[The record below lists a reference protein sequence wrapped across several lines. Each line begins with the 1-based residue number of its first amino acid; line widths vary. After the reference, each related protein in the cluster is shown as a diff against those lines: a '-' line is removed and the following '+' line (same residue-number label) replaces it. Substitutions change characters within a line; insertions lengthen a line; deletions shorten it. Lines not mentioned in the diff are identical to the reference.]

1 MKLRTQV
8 LLLQSAVVAVALGIG
23 FTVFATTTE
32 DRVTDEHGQRA
43 LAIARSV
50 SADPTV
56 RNEVARYSAAD
67 DGVVSPD
74 NPELASGA
82 VQQAAEAVRTATGAL
97 FVVVTDDQG
106 LRLAHPDPE
115 QLGRRVSTDPTEAL
129 AGREVVTS
137 ESGTLGDSVRAKVPV
152 GDPVSGRVVGEV
164 SVGIATDRVRADLR
178 SDLADAALIA
188 LAALGCG
195 AAGSLLLANR
205 WKRLTLGLEPEQ
217 LTELVREQE
226 VVLHGIS
233 DGVVGTD
240 ARGIVTVVNAEAR
253 RLLDLDDRI
262 GHRVGLDDGIG
273 HSVDLDDG
281 IGHSVDTLG
290 MTPRLLDVLRA
301 ADGIPVAATTGDR
314 VVVAVSRRVVR
325 DGRDLGTVMSVRDRT
340 DIETLTRELDA
351 VKAMST
357 ALRAQRHE
365 FANRLHLLDGLL
377 RRGHAEQALEY
388 IEQILGSGPL
398 GEQLDGIDAITD
410 PYLHAFLVAKA
421 AHAREQG
428 VALVLGENTWVH
440 ATVRAPVDV
449 TTVLGNLLDNAIE
462 AARTSGRTPAE
473 VEVELMEAGVDL
485 HVSVADTGDGV
496 DPALPDVFVEGATT
510 RSDPTVPGGRG
521 MGLALARRIAR
532 LHGGDVVLA
541 DRGGQRTPEN
551 PTGGAVFLAT
561 LPGMLDERD
570 RGWAERI

>member
-43 LAIARSV
+43 LSIARSV

-152 GDPVSGRVVGEV
+152 GDSVSGRVVGEV

>member
-8 LLLQSAVVAVALGIG
+8 LLFQSAVVAVALGIG

-43 LAIARSV
+43 LAIARAV
-50 SADPTV
+50 SADVTV
-56 RNEVARYSAAD
+56 RDEVARYAAAD

-74 NPELASGA
+74 NPALASGA
-82 VQQAAEAVRTATGAL
+82 VQEAAEAVRTATGAL

-115 QLGRRVSTDPTEAL
+115 QLGRRVSTDPAEAL

-137 ESGTLGDSVRAKVPV
+137 ERGTLGDSVRAKVPV
-152 GDPVSGRVVGEV
+152 TDPSSGRVVGEV
-164 SVGIATDRVRADLR
+164 SVGISTDRVRADLR
-178 SDLADAALIA
+178 SDLADAVLIA
-188 LAALGCG
+188 LAALVCG
-195 AAGSLLLANR
+195 AVGSLLLANR

-233 DGVVGTD
+233 EGVVGTD
-240 ARGIVTVVNAEAR
+240 TRGIVTVVNAEAR
-253 RLLDLDDRI
+253 RLLDLDD
-262 GHRVGLDDGIG
+262 GIG
-273 HSVDLDDG
+273 R
-281 IGHSVDTLG
+281 SVDTLG
-290 MTPRLLDVLRA
+290 MTPRLLDVLRS
-301 ADGIPVAATTGDR
+301 ADGTPVAATTGDR

-340 DIETLTRELDA
+340 DIETLTRELGA
-351 VKAMST
+351 VKSMST

-365 FANRLHLLDGLL
+365 FANRLHLIDGLL
-377 RRGHAEQALEY
+377 RQGRAEQAVEY
-388 IEQILGSGPL
+388 IEQVLGSGPL
-398 GEQLDGIDAITD
+398 GELEGADALAD
-410 PYLHAFLVAKA
+410 PYLHAFLAAKA

-428 VALVLGENTWVH
+428 VTLVLGENTWVH
-440 ATVRAPVDV
+440 ATVKVPVDV

-462 AARTSGRTPAE
+462 AARVSGRSPAE
-473 VEVELMEAGVDL
+473 VEVELVEDGTDL

-496 DPALPDVFVEGATT
+496 DAELPDVFAEGATT
-510 RSDPTVPGGRG
+510 RVDSSVPGGRG
-521 MGLALARRIAR
+521 MGLALARRVAR
-532 LHGGDVVLA
+532 MHGGDVVLA
-541 DRGGQRTPEN
+541 DRGGRRTPDN

-561 LPGMLDERD
+561 LTGVLDEGD
-570 RGWAERI
+570 AGWAERI

>member
-56 RNEVARYSAAD
+56 RDEVARYSAAD

-152 GDPVSGRVVGEV
+152 TDPVSGRVVGEV

-178 SDLADAALIA
+178 SDLADAVLIA

-262 GHRVGLDDGIG
+262 GRNVGP
-273 HSVDLDDG
+273 DDG

-290 MTPRLLDVLRA
+290 MTPRLLDVLRS

-314 VVVAVSRRVVR
+314 VLVTVSRRVVR

-398 GEQLDGIDAITD
+398 GEQLEGIDAITD

-428 VALVLGENTWVH
+428 VTLVLGENTWVH

-462 AARTSGRTPAE
+462 AARTSGRAPAE
-473 VEVELMEAGVDL
+473 VEVELMEDGADL

-496 DPALPDVFVEGATT
+496 DPELPDIFVEGATT

-570 RGWAERI
+570 TGWAERI

>member
-43 LAIARSV
+43 LAIARAV
-50 SADPTV
+50 SADGTV
-56 RNEVARYSAAD
+56 RSEVARYAAAD

-74 NPELASGA
+74 NPALASGS
-82 VQQAAEAVRTATGAL
+82 VQEAAEAVRTATGAL
-97 FVVVTDDQG
+97 FVVITDDQG
-106 LRLAHPDPE
+106 LRLAHPDTD
-115 QLGRRVSTDPTEAL
+115 QLGLRVSTDPAEAL

-137 ESGTLGDSVRAKVPV
+137 QRGTLGDSVRAKVPV
-152 GDPVSGRVVGEV
+152 TDPSTGRVVGEV
-164 SVGIATDRVRADLR
+164 SVGISTERVRSDLR
-178 SDLADAALIA
+178 SDLADAVLIA
-188 LAALGCG
+188 LAALACG
-195 AAGSLLLANR
+195 AVGSLLLANR

-226 VVLHGIS
+226 AVLHGIS

-240 ARGIVTVVNAEAR
+240 ARGAVTVVNAEAR
-253 RLLDLDDRI
+253 RLLDLDD
-262 GHRVGLDDGIG
+262 GIG
-273 HSVDLDDG
+273 R
-281 IGHSVDTLG
+281 SVDTLG

-301 ADGIPVAATTGDR
+301 ADGTPVAATTGDR

-325 DGRDLGTVMSVRDRT
+325 DGRNLGTVMSVRDRT

-351 VKAMST
+351 VKSLST

-365 FANRLHLLDGLL
+365 FANRLHLIDGLL
-377 RRGHAEQALEY
+377 RQGRAEQALEY

-398 GEQLDGIDAITD
+398 GQQLEGADALAD
-410 PYLHAFLVAKA
+410 PYLHAFLTAKA

-440 ATVRAPVDV
+440 ATVRVPVDV

-462 AARTSGRTPAE
+462 AARVSGHMPAE
-473 VEVELMEAGVDL
+473 VEVELVENGPDL

-496 DPALPDVFVEGATT
+496 DAGLPDVFVEGATT
-510 RSDPTVPGGRG
+510 RDASTVPGGRG

-541 DRGGQRTPEN
+541 DRGGRRTPDN

-561 LPGMLDERD
+561 LPGVLDEGD
-570 RGWAERI
+570 AGWAERI

>member
-8 LLLQSAVVAVALGIG
+8 LLLQSAVVAVTLGIG

-50 SADPTV
+50 SADAAL
-56 RNEVARYSAAD
+56 RGEVARYSAAD
-67 DGVVSPD
+67 DGLVSPD
-74 NPELASGA
+74 NPELASGE
-82 VQQAAEAVRTATGAL
+82 VQEAAEAVRSATGAL

-115 QLGRRVSTDPTEAL
+115 QLGRRVSTDPAEAL

-137 ESGTLGDSVRAKVPV
+137 ESGTLGASVRAKVPV
-152 GDPVSGRVVGEV
+152 TDPSSGRVVGEV
-164 SVGIATDRVRADLR
+164 SVGIATDRVRSDLR

-188 LAALGCG
+188 LAALVCG
-195 AAGSLLLANR
+195 AVGSLLLANR

-233 DGVVGTD
+233 EGVVGTD
-240 ARGIVTVVNAEAR
+240 AGGTVTVVNAEAR
-253 RLLDLDDRI
+253 RLL
-262 GHRVGLDDGIG
+262 
-273 HSVDLDDG
+273 DLDDG

-290 MTPRLLDVLRA
+290 MTPRLLDVLRT

-314 VVVAVSRRVVR
+314 VVVVVSRRVVR

-351 VKAMST
+351 VKSMST

-365 FANRLHLLDGLL
+365 FANRLHLIDGLL
-377 RRGHAEQALEY
+377 RQGRADQAVEY

-398 GEQLDGIDAITD
+398 GEQLEGADALAD
-410 PYLHAFLVAKA
+410 PYLHAFLAAKA

-440 ATVRAPVDV
+440 ATVRVPVDV

-462 AARTSGRTPAE
+462 AARVSGHTPAE
-473 VEVELMEAGVDL
+473 VEVELVEDGADL

-496 DPALPDVFVEGATT
+496 DAALPDVFAEGATT
-510 RSDPTVPGGRG
+510 RSGSTVPGGRG
-521 MGLALARRIAR
+521 MGLALARRVAR

-541 DRGGQRTPEN
+541 DRGGRRTPDN

-561 LPGMLDERD
+561 LTGVLDEGD
-570 RGWAERI
+570 AGWAERI

>member
-43 LAIARSV
+43 LAIARAV
-50 SADPTV
+50 SADGTV
-56 RNEVARYSAAD
+56 RSEVARYAAAD

-74 NPELASGA
+74 NPALASGS
-82 VQQAAEAVRTATGAL
+82 VQEAAEAVRTATGAL
-97 FVVVTDDQG
+97 FVVITDDQG
-106 LRLAHPDPE
+106 LRLAHPDTD
-115 QLGRRVSTDPTEAL
+115 QLGLRVSTDPAEAL

-137 ESGTLGDSVRAKVPV
+137 QRGTLGDSVRAKVPV
-152 GDPVSGRVVGEV
+152 TDPSTGRVVGEV
-164 SVGIATDRVRADLR
+164 SVGISTERVRSDLR
-178 SDLADAALIA
+178 SDLADAVLIA
-188 LAALGCG
+188 LAALACG
-195 AAGSLLLANR
+195 AVGSLLLANR

-226 VVLHGIS
+226 AVLHGIS

-240 ARGIVTVVNAEAR
+240 ARDTVTVVNAEAR
-253 RLLDLDDRI
+253 RLLDLDD
-262 GHRVGLDDGIG
+262 GIG
-273 HSVDLDDG
+273 R
-281 IGHSVDTLG
+281 SVDTLG

-301 ADGIPVAATTGDR
+301 ADGTPVAATTGDR

-325 DGRDLGTVMSVRDRT
+325 DGRNLGTVMSVRDRT

-351 VKAMST
+351 VKSLST

-365 FANRLHLLDGLL
+365 FANRLHLIDGLL
-377 RRGHAEQALEY
+377 RQGRAEQALEY

-398 GEQLDGIDAITD
+398 GQQLEGADALAD
-410 PYLHAFLVAKA
+410 PYLHAFLTAKA

-440 ATVRAPVDV
+440 ATVRVPVDV

-462 AARTSGRTPAE
+462 AARMSGHIPAE
-473 VEVELMEAGVDL
+473 VEVELVENGPDL
-485 HVSVADTGDGV
+485 HVSVADTGGGV
-496 DPALPDVFVEGATT
+496 DAGLPDVFVEGATT
-510 RSDPTVPGGRG
+510 RDASTVPGGRG

-541 DRGGQRTPEN
+541 DRGGRRTPDN

-561 LPGMLDERD
+561 LPGVLDEGD
-570 RGWAERI
+570 AGWAERI

>member
-262 GHRVGLDDGIG
+262 GHRV
-273 HSVDLDDG
+273 DLDDG

-473 VEVELMEAGVDL
+473 VEVELMEDGADL

>member
-56 RNEVARYSAAD
+56 RDEVARYSAAD

-106 LRLAHPDPE
+106 RRLAHPDPE

-129 AGREVVTS
+129 AGREVMTS

-152 GDPVSGRVVGEV
+152 GDSVSGRVVGEV

-262 GHRVGLDDGIG
+262 GHRV
-273 HSVDLDDG
+273 DLDDG

-290 MTPRLLDVLRA
+290 ITPRLLDVLRA

-428 VALVLGENTWVH
+428 VGLVLGENTWVH
-440 ATVRAPVDV
+440 ATVQAPVDV

-473 VEVELMEAGVDL
+473 VEVELMEDGADL

>member
-56 RNEVARYSAAD
+56 RDEVARYSAAD

-152 GDPVSGRVVGEV
+152 TDPVSGRVVGEV

-178 SDLADAALIA
+178 SDLADAVLIA

-262 GHRVGLDDGIG
+262 GRNVGP
-273 HSVDLDDG
+273 DDG

-290 MTPRLLDVLRA
+290 MTPRLLDVLRS

-314 VVVAVSRRVVR
+314 VLVAVSRRVVR

-398 GEQLDGIDAITD
+398 GEQLEGIDAITD

-428 VALVLGENTWVH
+428 VTLVLGENTWVH

-462 AARTSGRTPAE
+462 AARTSGRAPAE
-473 VEVELMEAGVDL
+473 VEVELMEDGADL

-496 DPALPDVFVEGATT
+496 DPELPDIFVEGATT

-570 RGWAERI
+570 TGWAERI

>member
-56 RNEVARYSAAD
+56 RDEVARYSAAD

-152 GDPVSGRVVGEV
+152 TDPASGRVVGEV

-178 SDLADAALIA
+178 SDLADAVLIA

-253 RLLDLDDRI
+253 RLLDLDDGI
-262 GHRVGLDDGIG
+262 GHNVGLDDGIG
-273 HSVDLDDG
+273 R
-281 IGHSVDTLG
+281 SVDTLG
-290 MTPRLLDVLRA
+290 MTPRLLDVLRS

-398 GEQLDGIDAITD
+398 GEQLEGIDAITD

-428 VALVLGENTWVH
+428 VTLVLGENTWVH

-462 AARTSGRTPAE
+462 AARTSGRAPAE
-473 VEVELMEAGVDL
+473 VEVELMEDGADL

-496 DPALPDVFVEGATT
+496 DPELPDIFAEGATT

-532 LHGGDVVLA
+532 LHAGDVVLA

-570 RGWAERI
+570 TGWAERI

>member
-56 RNEVARYSAAD
+56 RDEVARYSAAD

-152 GDPVSGRVVGEV
+152 TDPDSGRVVGEV

-178 SDLADAALIA
+178 SDLADAVLIA
-188 LAALGCG
+188 LAALVCG
-195 AAGSLLLANR
+195 AVGSLLLANR

-253 RLLDLDDRI
+253 RLLDLDDGSGRS
-262 GHRVGLDDGIG
+262 VGLDDGIG
-273 HSVDLDDG
+273 R
-281 IGHSVDTLG
+281 SVDTLG
-290 MTPRLLDVLRA
+290 MTPRLLDVLRS

-398 GEQLDGIDAITD
+398 GEQLEGIDAITD

-421 AHAREQG
+421 AHAREQK
-428 VALVLGENTWVH
+428 VTLVLGENTWVH

-473 VEVELMEAGVDL
+473 VEVELMEDGADL

-541 DRGGQRTPEN
+541 DHGGQRTPEN

-570 RGWAERI
+570 TGWAERI

>member
-56 RNEVARYSAAD
+56 RDEVARYSAAD

-82 VQQAAEAVRTATGAL
+82 VQQAAEAVRAATGAL

-152 GDPVSGRVVGEV
+152 TDPASGRVVGEV

-178 SDLADAALIA
+178 SDLADAVLIA

-195 AAGSLLLANR
+195 AVGSLLLANR

-240 ARGIVTVVNAEAR
+240 ARGNVTVVNAEAR

-262 GHRVGLDDGIG
+262 GRNVGPDDGIG
-273 HSVDLDDG
+273 HN
-281 IGHSVDTLG
+281 VDTLG
-290 MTPRLLDVLRA
+290 MTPRLLDVLRS

-377 RRGHAEQALEY
+377 RRGHADQALEY

-398 GEQLDGIDAITD
+398 GEQLEGIDAITD

-462 AARTSGRTPAE
+462 AARTSGRAPAE
-473 VEVELMEAGVDL
+473 VEVELMEDGADL

-496 DPALPDVFVEGATT
+496 DPELPDIFAEGATT

-570 RGWAERI
+570 TGWAERI

>member
-56 RNEVARYSAAD
+56 RDEVARYSAAD

-129 AGREVVTS
+129 AGREVMTS

-152 GDPVSGRVVGEV
+152 GDSVSGRVVGEV

-262 GHRVGLDDGIG
+262 GHRV
-273 HSVDLDDG
+273 DLDDG

-290 MTPRLLDVLRA
+290 ITPRLLDVLRA

-428 VALVLGENTWVH
+428 VGLVLGENTWVH
-440 ATVRAPVDV
+440 ATVQAPVDV

-473 VEVELMEAGVDL
+473 VEVELMEDGADL

>member
-56 RNEVARYSAAD
+56 RDEVARYSAAD

-82 VQQAAEAVRTATGAL
+82 VQEAAEAVRTATGAL

-152 GDPVSGRVVGEV
+152 SDPVSGRVVGEV

-178 SDLADAALIA
+178 SDLADAVLIA
-188 LAALGCG
+188 LAALVCG
-195 AAGSLLLANR
+195 AVGSLLLANR

-253 RLLDLDDRI
+253 RLLDLDD
-262 GHRVGLDDGIG
+262 GIG
-273 HSVDLDDG
+273 R
-281 IGHSVDTLG
+281 SVDTLG
-290 MTPRLLDVLRA
+290 MTPRLLDVLRSA
-301 ADGIPVAATTGDR
+301 EGIPVAATTGDR

-398 GEQLDGIDAITD
+398 GEQLEGIDAITD

-428 VALVLGENTWVH
+428 VTLVLGENTWAH

-462 AARTSGRTPAE
+462 AARTSGRAPAE
-473 VEVELMEAGVDL
+473 VEVELMEDGADL

-496 DPALPDVFVEGATT
+496 DPALPDVFAEGATT

-570 RGWAERI
+570 TGWAERI

>member
-8 LLLQSAVVAVALGIG
+8 LLFQSAVVAVALGIG

-43 LAIARSV
+43 LAIARAV
-50 SADPTV
+50 SADVTV
-56 RNEVARYSAAD
+56 RDEVARYAAAD

-74 NPELASGA
+74 NPALESGA
-82 VQQAAEAVRTATGAL
+82 VQEAAEAVRTATGAL

-115 QLGRRVSTDPTEAL
+115 QLGRRVSTDPAEAL

-137 ESGTLGDSVRAKVPV
+137 ERGTLGDSVRAKVPV
-152 GDPVSGRVVGEV
+152 TDPSSGRVVGEV
-164 SVGIATDRVRADLR
+164 SVGISTDRVRADLR
-178 SDLADAALIA
+178 SDLADAVLIA
-188 LAALGCG
+188 LAALVCG
-195 AAGSLLLANR
+195 AVGSLLLANR

-233 DGVVGTD
+233 EGVVGTD

-253 RLLDLDDRI
+253 RLLDLDD
-262 GHRVGLDDGIG
+262 GIG
-273 HSVDLDDG
+273 R
-281 IGHSVDTLG
+281 SVDTLG
-290 MTPRLLDVLRA
+290 MTPRLLDVLRS
-301 ADGIPVAATTGDR
+301 ADGTPVAATTGDR

-340 DIETLTRELDA
+340 DIETLTRELGA
-351 VKAMST
+351 VKSMST

-365 FANRLHLLDGLL
+365 FANRLHLIDGLL
-377 RRGHAEQALEY
+377 RQGRAEQAVEY
-388 IEQILGSGPL
+388 IEQVLGSGPL
-398 GEQLDGIDAITD
+398 GELEGADALAD
-410 PYLHAFLVAKA
+410 PYLHAFLAAKA

-428 VALVLGENTWVH
+428 VTLVLGENTWVH
-440 ATVRAPVDV
+440 AIVKVPVDV

-462 AARTSGRTPAE
+462 AARVSGRSPAE
-473 VEVELMEAGVDL
+473 VEVELVEDGADL

-496 DPALPDVFVEGATT
+496 DAELPDVFAEGATT
-510 RSDPTVPGGRG
+510 RVDSSVPGGRG
-521 MGLALARRIAR
+521 MGLALARRVAR
-532 LHGGDVVLA
+532 MHGGDVVLA
-541 DRGGQRTPEN
+541 DRGGRRTPDN

-561 LPGMLDERD
+561 LTGVLDEGD
-570 RGWAERI
+570 AGWAERI

>member
-56 RNEVARYSAAD
+56 RDEVARYSAAD

-152 GDPVSGRVVGEV
+152 TDPASGRVVGEV

-178 SDLADAALIA
+178 SDLADAVLIA

-195 AAGSLLLANR
+195 AVGSLLLANR

-240 ARGIVTVVNAEAR
+240 ARGNVTVVNAEAR
-253 RLLDLDDRI
+253 RLLDLDDGI
-262 GHRVGLDDGIG
+262 GRNVGPDDGIG
-273 HSVDLDDG
+273 N
-281 IGHSVDTLG
+281 SVDTLG
-290 MTPRLLDVLRA
+290 MTPRLLDVLRS

-340 DIETLTRELDA
+340 DIEALTRELDA

-398 GEQLDGIDAITD
+398 GEQLEGIDAITD

-428 VALVLGENTWVH
+428 VTLVLGENTWVH

-462 AARTSGRTPAE
+462 AARTSGRAPAE
-473 VEVELMEAGVDL
+473 IEVELMEDGADL

-496 DPALPDVFVEGATT
+496 DPELPDIFAEGATT

-541 DRGGQRTPEN
+541 DCGGQRTPEN

-570 RGWAERI
+570 TGWAERI

>member
-8 LLLQSAVVAVALGIG
+8 LLFQSAVVAVALGIG

-43 LAIARSV
+43 LAIARAV
-50 SADPTV
+50 SADVTV
-56 RNEVARYSAAD
+56 RDEVARYAAAD

-74 NPELASGA
+74 NPALESGA
-82 VQQAAEAVRTATGAL
+82 VQEAAEAVRTATGAL

-115 QLGRRVSTDPTEAL
+115 QLGRRVSTDPAEAL

-137 ESGTLGDSVRAKVPV
+137 ERGTLGDSVRAKVPV
-152 GDPVSGRVVGEV
+152 TDPSSGRVVGEV
-164 SVGIATDRVRADLR
+164 SVGISTDRVRADLR
-178 SDLADAALIA
+178 SDLADAVLIA
-188 LAALGCG
+188 LAALVCG
-195 AAGSLLLANR
+195 AVGSLLLANR

-233 DGVVGTD
+233 EGVVGTD
-240 ARGIVTVVNAEAR
+240 VRGIVTVVNAEAR
-253 RLLDLDDRI
+253 RLLDLDD
-262 GHRVGLDDGIG
+262 GIG
-273 HSVDLDDG
+273 R
-281 IGHSVDTLG
+281 SVDTLG
-290 MTPRLLDVLRA
+290 MTPRLLDVLRS
-301 ADGIPVAATTGDR
+301 ADGTPVAATTGDR

-340 DIETLTRELDA
+340 DIETLTRELGA
-351 VKAMST
+351 VKSMST

-365 FANRLHLLDGLL
+365 FANRLHLIDGLL
-377 RRGHAEQALEY
+377 RQGRAEQAVEY
-388 IEQILGSGPL
+388 IEQVLGSGPL
-398 GEQLDGIDAITD
+398 GELEGADALAD
-410 PYLHAFLVAKA
+410 PYLHAFLAAKA

-428 VALVLGENTWVH
+428 VTLVLGENTWVH
-440 ATVRAPVDV
+440 AIVKVPVDV

-462 AARTSGRTPAE
+462 AARVSGRSPAE
-473 VEVELMEAGVDL
+473 VEVELVEDGADL

-496 DPALPDVFVEGATT
+496 DAELPDVFAEGATT
-510 RSDPTVPGGRG
+510 RVDSSVPGGRG
-521 MGLALARRIAR
+521 MGLALARRVAR
-532 LHGGDVVLA
+532 MHGGDVVLA
-541 DRGGQRTPEN
+541 DRGGRRTPDN

-561 LPGMLDERD
+561 LTGVLDEGD
-570 RGWAERI
+570 AGWAERI

>member
-56 RNEVARYSAAD
+56 RDEVARYSAAD

-82 VQQAAEAVRTATGAL
+82 VQEAAEAVRTATGAL

-152 GDPVSGRVVGEV
+152 SDPVSGRVVGEV

-178 SDLADAALIA
+178 SDLADAVLIA
-188 LAALGCG
+188 LAALVCG
-195 AAGSLLLANR
+195 AVGSLLLANR

-240 ARGIVTVVNAEAR
+240 ARGNVTVVNAEAR
-253 RLLDLDDRI
+253 RLLDLDD
-262 GHRVGLDDGIG
+262 GIG
-273 HSVDLDDG
+273 R
-281 IGHSVDTLG
+281 SVDTLG
-290 MTPRLLDVLRA
+290 MTPRLLDVLRSA
-301 ADGIPVAATTGDR
+301 EGIPVAATTGDR

-398 GEQLDGIDAITD
+398 GEQLEGIDAITD

-428 VALVLGENTWVH
+428 VTLVLGENTWAH

-449 TTVLGNLLDNAIE
+449 TTVLGNLLDNSIE
-462 AARTSGRTPAE
+462 AARTSGRAPAE
-473 VEVELMEAGVDL
+473 VEVELMEDGADL

-496 DPALPDVFVEGATT
+496 DPALPDVFAEGATT

-570 RGWAERI
+570 TGWAERI

>member
-56 RNEVARYSAAD
+56 RDEVARYSAAD

-152 GDPVSGRVVGEV
+152 TDPASGRVVGEV

-178 SDLADAALIA
+178 SDLADAVLIA

-195 AAGSLLLANR
+195 AVGSLLLANR

-240 ARGIVTVVNAEAR
+240 ARGNVTVVNAEAR
-253 RLLDLDDRI
+253 RLLDLDDGI
-262 GHRVGLDDGIG
+262 GRNVGPDDGIG
-273 HSVDLDDG
+273 N
-281 IGHSVDTLG
+281 SVDTLG
-290 MTPRLLDVLRA
+290 MTPRLLDVLRS
-301 ADGIPVAATTGDR
+301 ADGIPVAATT
-314 VVVAVSRRVVR
+314 A
-325 DGRDLGTVMSVRDRT
+325 T
-340 DIETLTRELDA
+340 
-351 VKAMST
+351 
-357 ALRAQRHE
+357 
-365 FANRLHLLDGLL
+365 
-377 RRGHAEQALEY
+377 
-388 IEQILGSGPL
+388 GSSSAS
-398 GEQLDGIDAITD
+398 Q
-410 PYLHAFLVAKA
+410 
-421 AHAREQG
+421 
-428 VALVLGENTWVH
+428 
-440 ATVRAPVDV
+440 
-449 TTVLGNLLDNAIE
+449 
-462 AARTSGRTPAE
+462 
-473 VEVELMEAGVDL
+473 
-485 HVSVADTGDGV
+485 
-496 DPALPDVFVEGATT
+496 
-510 RSDPTVPGGRG
+510 
-521 MGLALARRIAR
+521 
-532 LHGGDVVLA
+532 
-541 DRGGQRTPEN
+541 
-551 PTGGAVFLAT
+551 
-561 LPGMLDERD
+561 
-570 RGWAERI
+570 

>member
-56 RNEVARYSAAD
+56 RDEVARYSAAD

-152 GDPVSGRVVGEV
+152 TDPASGRVVGEV

-178 SDLADAALIA
+178 SDLADAVLIA
-188 LAALGCG
+188 LAALVCG
-195 AAGSLLLANR
+195 AVGSLLLANR

-253 RLLDLDDRI
+253 RLLDLDDGI
-262 GHRVGLDDGIG
+262 GHNVGLDDGIG
-273 HSVDLDDG
+273 R
-281 IGHSVDTLG
+281 SVDTLG
-290 MTPRLLDVLRA
+290 MTPRLLDVLRS

-377 RRGHAEQALEY
+377 RRGYAEQALEY

-398 GEQLDGIDAITD
+398 GEQLEGIDAITD

-428 VALVLGENTWVH
+428 VTLVLGENTWVH

-462 AARTSGRTPAE
+462 AARTSARAPAE
-473 VEVELMEAGVDL
+473 VEVELMEDGADL

-496 DPALPDVFVEGATT
+496 DPALPDVFAEGATT

-570 RGWAERI
+570 TGWAERI

>member
-56 RNEVARYSAAD
+56 RDEVARYSAAD

-152 GDPVSGRVVGEV
+152 TDPDSGRVVGEV

-178 SDLADAALIA
+178 SDLADAVLIA
-188 LAALGCG
+188 LAALVCG
-195 AAGSLLLANR
+195 AVGSLLLANR

-253 RLLDLDDRI
+253 RLLDLDDGSGRS
-262 GHRVGLDDGIG
+262 VG
-273 HSVDLDDG
+273 LDDG

-290 MTPRLLDVLRA
+290 MTPRLLDVLRS

-365 FANRLHLLDGLL
+365 FANRLHLLGGLL

-398 GEQLDGIDAITD
+398 GEQLEGIDAITD

-428 VALVLGENTWVH
+428 VTLVLGENTWVH

-462 AARTSGRTPAE
+462 AARTSGRAPAE
-473 VEVELMEAGVDL
+473 VEVELMEDGADL

-510 RSDPTVPGGRG
+510 RNDPTVPGGRG

-570 RGWAERI
+570 TGWAERI

>member
-56 RNEVARYSAAD
+56 RDEVARYSAAD

-152 GDPVSGRVVGEV
+152 TDPASGRVVGEV

-178 SDLADAALIA
+178 SDLADAVLIA
-188 LAALGCG
+188 LAALVCG
-195 AAGSLLLANR
+195 AVGSLLLANR

-262 GHRVGLDDGIG
+262 GRNVG
-273 HSVDLDDG
+273 LDDG

-290 MTPRLLDVLRA
+290 MTPRLLDVLRS

-398 GEQLDGIDAITD
+398 GEQLEGIDAITD

-421 AHAREQG
+421 AHAREQR
-428 VALVLGENTWVH
+428 VTLVLGENTWVH

-462 AARTSGRTPAE
+462 AARTSGRAPAE
-473 VEVELMEAGVDL
+473 VEVELMEDGADL

-496 DPALPDVFVEGATT
+496 DPALPDVFAEGATT

-570 RGWAERI
+570 TGWAERI

>member
-152 GDPVSGRVVGEV
+152 TDPASGRVVGEV

-178 SDLADAALIA
+178 SDLADAVLIA
-188 LAALGCG
+188 LAALVCG
-195 AAGSLLLANR
+195 AVGSLLLANR

-253 RLLDLDDRI
+253 RLLDLDDGI
-262 GHRVGLDDGIG
+262 GRNVGLDDGIG
-273 HSVDLDDG
+273 R
-281 IGHSVDTLG
+281 SVDTLG
-290 MTPRLLDVLRA
+290 MTPRLLDVLRS

-398 GEQLDGIDAITD
+398 GEQLEGIDAITD

-428 VALVLGENTWVH
+428 VTFVLGENTWVH
-440 ATVRAPVDV
+440 ATVQAPVDV

-473 VEVELMEAGVDL
+473 VEVELMEDGADL

>member
-8 LLLQSAVVAVALGIG
+8 LLFQSAVVAVALGIG

-43 LAIARSV
+43 LAIARAV
-50 SADPTV
+50 SADVTV
-56 RNEVARYSAAD
+56 RDEVARYAAAD

-74 NPELASGA
+74 NPALESGA
-82 VQQAAEAVRTATGAL
+82 VQEAAEAVRTATGAL

-115 QLGRRVSTDPTEAL
+115 QLGRRVSTDPAEAL

-137 ESGTLGDSVRAKVPV
+137 ERGTLGDSVRAKVPV
-152 GDPVSGRVVGEV
+152 TDPSSGRVVGEV
-164 SVGIATDRVRADLR
+164 SVGISTDRVRADLR
-178 SDLADAALIA
+178 SDLADAVLIA
-188 LAALGCG
+188 LAALVCG
-195 AAGSLLLANR
+195 AVGSLLLANR

-233 DGVVGTD
+233 EGVVGTD

-253 RLLDLDDRI
+253 RLLDLDD
-262 GHRVGLDDGIG
+262 GIG
-273 HSVDLDDG
+273 R
-281 IGHSVDTLG
+281 SVDTLG
-290 MTPRLLDVLRA
+290 MTPRLLDVLRS
-301 ADGIPVAATTGDR
+301 ADGTPVAATTGDR

-340 DIETLTRELDA
+340 DIETLTRELGA
-351 VKAMST
+351 VKSMST
-357 ALRAQRHE
+357 ALRAQQHE
-365 FANRLHLLDGLL
+365 FANRLHLIDGLL
-377 RRGHAEQALEY
+377 RQGRAEQAVEY
-388 IEQILGSGPL
+388 IEQVLGSGPL
-398 GEQLDGIDAITD
+398 GELEGADALAD
-410 PYLHAFLVAKA
+410 PYLHAFLAAKA

-428 VALVLGENTWVH
+428 VTLVLGENTWVH
-440 ATVRAPVDV
+440 AIVKVPVDV

-462 AARTSGRTPAE
+462 AARVSGRSPAE
-473 VEVELMEAGVDL
+473 VEVELVEDGADL

-496 DPALPDVFVEGATT
+496 DAELPDVFAEGATT
-510 RSDPTVPGGRG
+510 RVDSSVPGGRG
-521 MGLALARRIAR
+521 MGLALARRVAR
-532 LHGGDVVLA
+532 MHGGDVVLA
-541 DRGGQRTPEN
+541 DRGGRRTPDN

-561 LPGMLDERD
+561 LTGVLDEGD
-570 RGWAERI
+570 AGWAERI

>member
-56 RNEVARYSAAD
+56 RDEVARYSAAD

-152 GDPVSGRVVGEV
+152 TDPASGRVVGEV

-178 SDLADAALIA
+178 SDLADAVLIA

-195 AAGSLLLANR
+195 AVGSLLLANR

-240 ARGIVTVVNAEAR
+240 ARGNVTVVNAEAR

-262 GHRVGLDDGIG
+262 GRNVGPDDGIG
-273 HSVDLDDG
+273 HN
-281 IGHSVDTLG
+281 VDTLG
-290 MTPRLLDVLRA
+290 MTPRLLDVLRS

-377 RRGHAEQALEY
+377 RRGHADQALEY

-398 GEQLDGIDAITD
+398 GEQLEGIDAITD

-462 AARTSGRTPAE
+462 AARTSGRAPAE
-473 VEVELMEAGVDL
+473 VEVELMEDGADL

-496 DPALPDVFVEGATT
+496 DPELPDIFAEGATT

-570 RGWAERI
+570 TGWAERI

>member
-1 MKLRTQV
+1 VKLRTQV

-32 DRVTDEHGQRA
+32 DRVTGEHGERA
-43 LAIARSV
+43 LAIARAV
-50 SADPTV
+50 SADPAL
-56 RNEVARYSAAD
+56 RDEVVRYSAAD
-67 DGVVSPD
+67 DGVVSPG

-82 VQQAAEAVRTATGAL
+82 VQQAAESVRVATGAL
-97 FVVVTDDQG
+97 FVVVTDDRG
-106 LRLAHPDPE
+106 LRLAHPEPD

-152 GDPVSGRVVGEV
+152 TDPASDRVVGEV
-164 SVGIATDRVRADLR
+164 SVGIATDSVRADLR
-178 SDLADAALIA
+178 SDLGDAVLIA
-188 LAALGCG
+188 LAALACG
-195 AAGSLLLANR
+195 AAGSWLLANR

-240 ARGIVTVVNAEAR
+240 AHGVVTVVNAEAR
-253 RLLDLDDRI
+253 RLL
-262 GHRVGLDDGIG
+262 GLDDGIG
-273 HSVDLDDG
+273 RP
-281 IGHSVDTLG
+281 VDTLG

-351 VKAMST
+351 VRSMST

-377 RRGHAEQALEY
+377 RQGRAEQALEY

-398 GEQLDGIDAITD
+398 GEQLEGADALAD
-410 PYLHAFLVAKA
+410 PYLHAFLAAKA

-428 VALVLGENTWVH
+428 VTLVLGENTWVH
-440 ATVRAPVDV
+440 STLRVPVDV
-449 TTVLGNLLDNAIE
+449 TTVLGNLLDNAVE
-462 AARTSGRTPAE
+462 AARTSAHSPAE
-473 VEVELMEAGVDL
+473 VEVELIEDGPDL
-485 HVSVADTGDGV
+485 HVSVADTGAGV
-496 DPALPDVFVEGATT
+496 DPGLPDVFAEGATT
-510 RSDPTVPGGRG
+510 HPEPAVPGGRG
-521 MGLALARRIAR
+521 MGLALARRVAR

-541 DRGGQRTPEN
+541 DRGGRRTPDN
-551 PTGGAVFLAT
+551 PTGGAVFVAT
-561 LPGMLDERD
+561 MAGVLDEGD
-570 RGWAERI
+570 TGWAERI

>member
-8 LLLQSAVVAVALGIG
+8 LLFQSAVVAVALGIG

-43 LAIARSV
+43 LAIARAV
-50 SADPTV
+50 SADETV
-56 RNEVARYSAAD
+56 RDEVARYAAAD

-82 VQQAAEAVRTATGAL
+82 VQEAAEAVRTATGAL

-115 QLGRRVSTDPTEAL
+115 QLGRRVSTDPAEAL
-129 AGREVVTS
+129 AGHEVVTS
-137 ESGTLGDSVRAKVPV
+137 ERGTLGDSVRAKVPV
-152 GDPVSGRVVGEV
+152 TDPSSGRVVGEV

-178 SDLADAALIA
+178 SDLADAVLIA
-188 LAALGCG
+188 LAALVCG
-195 AAGSLLLANR
+195 AVGSLLLANR

-233 DGVVGTD
+233 EGVVGTD
-240 ARGIVTVVNAEAR
+240 ANGIVTVVNAEAR
-253 RLLDLDDRI
+253 RLLDLDD
-262 GHRVGLDDGIG
+262 GIG
-273 HSVDLDDG
+273 R
-281 IGHSVDTLG
+281 SVDTLG

-301 ADGIPVAATTGDR
+301 ADGTPVAATTGDR

-340 DIETLTRELDA
+340 DIETLTRELGA
-351 VKAMST
+351 VKSMST

-365 FANRLHLLDGLL
+365 FANRLHLIDGLL
-377 RRGHAEQALEY
+377 RQGRAEQAVEY
-388 IEQILGSGPL
+388 IEQVLGSGPL
-398 GEQLDGIDAITD
+398 GELEGADALAD
-410 PYLHAFLVAKA
+410 PYLHAFLAAKA

-428 VALVLGENTWVH
+428 VTLVLGENTWVH
-440 ATVRAPVDV
+440 ATVKVPVDV

-462 AARTSGRTPAE
+462 AARVSGRSPAE
-473 VEVELMEAGVDL
+473 VEVELVEDGADL

-496 DPALPDVFVEGATT
+496 DAELPDVFAEGATT
-510 RSDPTVPGGRG
+510 RVDSSVPGGRG
-521 MGLALARRIAR
+521 MGLALARRVAR
-532 LHGGDVVLA
+532 MHGGDVVLA
-541 DRGGQRTPEN
+541 DRGGRRTPDN

-561 LPGMLDERD
+561 LTGVLDEGD
-570 RGWAERI
+570 AGWAERI

>member
-56 RNEVARYSAAD
+56 RDEVARYSAAD

-152 GDPVSGRVVGEV
+152 TDPDSGRVVGEV

-178 SDLADAALIA
+178 SDLVDAVLIA
-188 LAALGCG
+188 LAALVCG
-195 AAGSLLLANR
+195 AVGSLLLANR

-253 RLLDLDDRI
+253 RLLDLDDGSGRS
-262 GHRVGLDDGIG
+262 VGLDDGIG
-273 HSVDLDDG
+273 R
-281 IGHSVDTLG
+281 SVDTLG
-290 MTPRLLDVLRA
+290 MTPRLLDVLRS

-398 GEQLDGIDAITD
+398 GEQLEGIDAITD

-421 AHAREQG
+421 AHAREQK
-428 VALVLGENTWVH
+428 VTLVLGENTWVH

-473 VEVELMEAGVDL
+473 VEVELMEDGADL

-541 DRGGQRTPEN
+541 DHGGQRTPEN

-570 RGWAERI
+570 TGWAERI

>member
-56 RNEVARYSAAD
+56 RDEVARYSAAD

-152 GDPVSGRVVGEV
+152 TDPVSGRVVGEV

-178 SDLADAALIA
+178 SDLADAVLIA

-195 AAGSLLLANR
+195 AVGSLLLANR

-262 GHRVGLDDGIG
+262 GRNVGP
-273 HSVDLDDG
+273 DDG

-290 MTPRLLDVLRA
+290 MTPRLLDVLRS

-314 VVVAVSRRVVR
+314 VLVAVSRRVVR

-398 GEQLDGIDAITD
+398 GEQLEGIDAITD

-428 VALVLGENTWVH
+428 VTLVLGENTWVH

-462 AARTSGRTPAE
+462 AARTSGRAPAE
-473 VEVELMEAGVDL
+473 VEVELMEDGADL

-496 DPALPDVFVEGATT
+496 DPELPDIFVEGATT

-570 RGWAERI
+570 TGWAERI

>member
-152 GDPVSGRVVGEV
+152 GDSVSGRVVGEV

-195 AAGSLLLANR
+195 AAGSWLLANR

-262 GHRVGLDDGIG
+262 GHR
-273 HSVDLDDG
+273 VDLDDG

-473 VEVELMEAGVDL
+473 VEVELMEDGADL

>member
-262 GHRVGLDDGIG
+262 GHRVG
-273 HSVDLDDG
+273 LDDG

>member
-1 MKLRTQV
+1 VKLRTQV

-56 RNEVARYSAAD
+56 RDEVARYSAAD

-152 GDPVSGRVVGEV
+152 TDPASGRVVGEV

-178 SDLADAALIA
+178 SDLADAVLIA

-195 AAGSLLLANR
+195 AVGSLLLANR

-240 ARGIVTVVNAEAR
+240 ARGNVTVVNAEAR

-262 GHRVGLDDGIG
+262 GRNVGPDDGIG
-273 HSVDLDDG
+273 HN
-281 IGHSVDTLG
+281 VDTLG
-290 MTPRLLDVLRA
+290 MTPRLLDVLRS

-377 RRGHAEQALEY
+377 RRGHADQALEY

-398 GEQLDGIDAITD
+398 GEQLEGIDAITD

-462 AARTSGRTPAE
+462 AARTSGRAPAE
-473 VEVELMEAGVDL
+473 VEVELMEDGADL

-496 DPALPDVFVEGATT
+496 DPELPDIFAEGATT

-570 RGWAERI
+570 TGWAERI